1 MVSSRAE
8 ALLAAMHTEV
18 QRYGHS
24 IVGCDQLLVFVSA
37 TDPIHAQ
44 FGHIFTIAEKEGWSV
59 EFRPDGT
66 VRFAELQTLPRPIR
80 ERNQAELDLSQTG

>member
-8 ALLAAMHTEV
+8 ALLTAMRTEI

-24 IVGCDQLLVFVSA
+24 IIGCDQLLVFVSA

-44 FGHIFTIAEKEGWSV
+44 FGHIFTIAEKQGWSV

-66 VRFAELQTLPRPIR
+66 VRFAKLQSLPTPIR
-80 ERNQAELDLSQTG
+80 ERNQAEPDVSQAG